1 MLFSNPSEIV
11 LVVIGGTLLM
21 FLLVGAIVF
30 FVLSYQKRYLK
41 HKHDIKALEQAYNQ
55 ELLKSELEIKEQT
68 MNNIASEI
76 HDHIG
81 QLLSVIKLNLAM
93 NPAPGLSETKE
104 LVTQVI
110 KDVRG
115 LAHSMHS
122 DGISNKPIYQLIKT
136 EAERLKKLT
145 TSEVH
150 FSITGSNYPLDP
162 QTEVFLFRIFQECMN
177 NILKHAHAKNISVEL
192 NYNIS
197 LLTIKITDDGNGF
210 VVNEVEEGLGLR
222 SIRYR
227 AKLIGAQLSIESSP
241 GSGTCTTIKVNTDNQ
256 PIHGN

>member
-1 MLFSNPSEIV
+1 MLNNPSEIV
-11 LVVIGGTLLM
+11 LVVIGGTLIM
-21 FLLVGAIVF
+21 FLLVGTIVF

-41 HKHDIKALEQAYNQ
+41 HKNELKALEQAYNQ

-93 NPAPGLSETKE
+93 NPAPGLTETKE

-122 DGISNKPIYQLIKT
+122 DGISNKPILQVIET
-136 EAERLKKLT
+136 EINRLKKLPQSKVT
-145 TSEVH
+145 
-150 FSITGSNYPLDP
+150 FSSFGESFSLAS
-162 QTEVFLFRIFQECMN
+162 QTETFLFRIFQECMN

>member
-1 MLFSNPSEIV
+1 MLNNPSEIV
-11 LVVIGGTLLM
+11 LVVIGGTLIM
-21 FLLVGAIVF
+21 FLLVSTIVF

-41 HKHDIKALEQAYNQ
+41 HKNELKALEQAYNQ

-93 NPAPGLSETKE
+93 NPAPGLTDTKE

-122 DGISNKPIYQLIKT
+122 DGISNKPILQVIET
-136 EAERLKKLT
+136 EINRLKKLPQ
-145 TSEVH
+145 SKVH
-150 FSITGSNYPLDP
+150 FSFSGESFSLAP
-162 QTEVFLFRIFQECMN
+162 QTETFLFRIFQECIN
-177 NILKHAHAKNISVEL
+177 NTLKHAHAKNISVEL
-192 NYNIS
+192 NYSIS

-241 GSGTCTTIKVNTDNQ
+241 GSGTCTIIEVNTDNQ